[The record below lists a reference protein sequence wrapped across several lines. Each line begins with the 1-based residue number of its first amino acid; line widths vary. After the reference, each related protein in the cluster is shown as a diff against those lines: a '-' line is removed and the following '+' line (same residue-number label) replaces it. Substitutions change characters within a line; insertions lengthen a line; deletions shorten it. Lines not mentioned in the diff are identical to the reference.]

1 MLWVWII
8 GLALPL
14 TVGGLAGWLTMGSMA
29 TYGALVQPPLAPPPL
44 VFPVVW
50 TVLYL
55 MMGIASVLVWKADAP
70 QTQKKQ
76 ALQWYGAQLA
86 VNFVWPLLFF
96 NAGLYGIAFMW
107 LVLLLALVVET
118 VIAFRAISPVAAALM
133 VPYLLWLLFA
143 AYLNATIWLLNR

>member
-14 TVGGLAGWLTMGSMA
+14 AVGGLAGWLTMGSMS
-29 TYGALVQPPLAPPPL
+29 TNSALVQPLLAPPPW

-55 MMGIASVLVWKADAP
+55 LMGIASVLIWKADAP
-70 QTQKKQ
+70 QAEKKQ
-76 ALQWYGAQLA
+76 ALTWYVAQLA

-96 NAGLYGIAFMW
+96 NAGLYGIAFAW
-107 LVLLLALVVET
+107 LILLLVLVVET
-118 VIAFRAISPVAAALM
+118 MIAFRAINPVAAGLM

-143 AYLNATIWLLNR
+143 AYLNAAIWFLNH